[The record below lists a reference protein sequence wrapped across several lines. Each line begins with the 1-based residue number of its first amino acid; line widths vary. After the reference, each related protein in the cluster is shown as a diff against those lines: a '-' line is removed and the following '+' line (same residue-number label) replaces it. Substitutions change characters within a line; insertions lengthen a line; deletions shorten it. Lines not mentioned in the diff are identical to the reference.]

1 MNVVDE
7 QIVESFR
14 IEGFQ
19 NLTKIQKISYPVISR
34 KQNCLLVAPTG
45 SGKTEASMMPIFSLL
60 ESERLGNTDFI
71 EDSAIFVLYIT
82 PLRALNNDVH
92 RRIIDYAKKRNL
104 DAQIRHGDTT
114 RTAKQKMVKKP
125 PHILITT
132 PESLG
137 IILTQEKFKAFL
149 KHLRWVI
156 IDEVHELIGN
166 ERGTH
171 LTVSLER
178 LQNLSS
184 HNLVRIGLSA
194 TIGNLK
200 DAANFISGTNRK
212 CSILV
217 DNTIRNYDI
226 DVKYLKGP
234 ISNVAKFVYNYL
246 AENKICGSVL
256 LFTNTRDEAEYIGTT
271 IRNQNKIPIEVHHG
285 SLSRETREETEE
297 KLRQGLTGIVVCT
310 SSLELGL
317 DIGSVELVI
326 HYGSSKQVSKLV
338 QRIGRSRHA
347 NFKSAKGLI
356 IANSGDDELECQS
369 IINRMK
375 NRSIEVQNTHFN
387 SLDVA
392 AHHLVGFVMSTSE
405 PINLVEV
412 YQIIREAYPF
422 RELPFSDL
430 EQCAVLLDSFKIIK
444 YDPKSQ
450 NYARRI
456 KSYKY
461 YFENIST
468 IPNIVKFEVID
479 VIRKKRIGTLDQQFI
494 GEFGERGNVFIL
506 KGTQWRIVSVDENKL
521 QVNVEQVF
529 GSPINIPHWVGEMIP
544 VDYETATQVGELRNK
559 ALVDNSL
566 KLESDIKNT
575 LQKIPV
581 VPDARNIVIESVIS
595 KNALVIHSTLG
606 TKINNTLSSL
616 FSTFLASYVGHLVET
631 KSDPYRILLSSSVR
645 LSKVNIEKIFY
656 DEYDVETILITSLTN
671 TYNLNWRVWTVSK
684 KFGLVDKNAIYDKR
698 MARFIYD
705 RYSKTPISKESLR
718 ELIHD
723 KFDVQSTQEI
733 LRKVK
738 NKEIS
743 IHWLDLPSFSPLANS
758 IIEHHSKSSSSPLS
772 IERGVLELI
781 KERLEKTKHRLICIR
796 CGKWERLVE
805 TREVVDS
812 ISCKKCGSRL
822 ITTTFSSDYELSKII
837 LNKLNGSEIN
847 SEQNHKFERAWK
859 TASLINNFGKKALTV
874 LSGYGIGVET
884 AARILRNYV
893 DDENLYKNIYDAE
906 RQYVTTRGFWNDSK

>member
-1 MNVVDE
+1 MSVIDE
-7 QIVESFR
+7 KIIESFR
-14 IEGFQ
+14 DEGFQ
-19 NLTKIQKISYPVISR
+19 KLTKIQSISIPVISR
-34 KQNCLLVAPTG
+34 MQNCLLVAPTG
-45 SGKTEASMMPIFSLL
+45 SGKTEASIIPIFSLL
-60 ESERLGNTDFI
+60 ENERAKSNFI
-71 EDSAIFVLYIT
+71 DENAIIVLYIT
-82 PLRALNNDVH
+82 PLRALNNDVL
-92 RRIIDYAKKRNL
+92 RRIINYANKRNF

-114 RTAKQKMVKKP
+114 RTAREKLIKKP

-137 IILTQEKFKAFL
+137 IILTHEKFRSYL

-156 IDEVHELIGN
+156 VDEVHELIGN

-171 LTVSLER
+171 LTVSLEY
-178 LQNLSS
+178 LQNISS
-184 HNLVRIGLSA
+184 HNVVRIGLSA

-200 DAANFISGTNRK
+200 EAAYFISGTGRK

-217 DNTIRNYDI
+217 DNTIRKYDI
-226 DVKYLKGP
+226 DVKYIKGS
-234 ISNVAKFVYNYL
+234 ISNVAKFVLKYL
-246 AENKICGSVL
+246 NDNMICGSIL

-271 IRNQNKIPIEVHHG
+271 IRNQNDIPIEVHHG
-285 SLSRETREETEE
+285 SLSRETREETEN
-297 KLRQGLTGIVVCT
+297 KLRKGLTGIVVCT

-338 QRIGRSRHA
+338 QRIGRSRHV

-356 IANSGDDELECQS
+356 IANSGDDELES
-369 IINRMK
+369 LAIINRMK
-375 NRSIEVQNTHFN
+375 RRSIEVQNPHYN
-387 SLDVA
+387 SLDVVS
-392 AHHLVGFVMSTSE
+392 HHLVGFVISTSE
-405 PINLVEV
+405 PKRLEEV
-412 YQIIREAYPF
+412 YQIITRAYPF

-430 EQCAVLLDSFKIIK
+430 KQCVVLLDSFKIIK
-444 YDPKSQ
+444 YDPENQ
-450 NYARRI
+450 TYARRI

-468 IPNIVKFEVID
+468 IPNMVKFEVID

-494 GEFGERGNVFIL
+494 GEFGERGNVFVL
-506 KGTQWRIVSVDENKL
+506 KGTQWRIVSVDDNKL

-544 VDYETATQVGELRNK
+544 VDYETALEVGKLRNK
-559 ALVDNSL
+559 VLDEGNF
-566 KLESDIKNT
+566 KFESDIKNT
-575 LQKIPV
+575 LQKIPII
-581 VPDARNIVIESVIS
+581 PDSKNIVIEIVVS
-595 KNALVIHSTLG
+595 KNAVVIHSTFG

-645 LSKVNIEKIFY
+645 LARANIEKIFY
-656 DEYDVETILITSLTN
+656 DEYDVEAILITSLTN

-684 KFGLVDKNAIYDKR
+684 KFGLLDKNAIYDKR
-698 MARFIYD
+698 LARLIYD
-705 RYSKTPISKESLR
+705 RYSKSPISKESIR
-718 ELIHD
+718 ELMHD
-723 KFDVQSTQEI
+723 KFDVKSTQEVLQRI
-733 LRKVK
+733 R

-743 IHWLDLPSFSPLANS
+743 IHWLDLSLFSPLAQS
-758 IIEHHSKSSSSPLS
+758 IIEHHSKMTSYPIS
-772 IERGVLELI
+772 IERGVLDLI
-781 KERLEKTKHRLICIR
+781 KERLDKTKHRLICIR
-796 CGKWERLVE
+796 CGKWERLIE
-805 TREVVDS
+805 TREVMET
-812 ISCKKCGSRL
+812 ISCKRCGSRL

-837 LNKLNGSEIN
+837 LNKLKGSEIN
-847 SEQNHKFERAWK
+847 TEQNHKFERAWK

-906 RQYVTTRGFWNDSK
+906 RQYVTTRGFWNDR

>member
-1 MNVVDE
+1 MNVIDE
-7 QIVESFR
+7 QILESFR
-14 IEGFQ
+14 HEGFQ

-45 SGKTEASMMPIFSLL
+45 SGKTEASLIPILSLL
-60 ESERLGNTDFI
+60 DSERARNIDFVQ
-71 EDSAIFVLYIT
+71 DSAIFVLYIT

-92 RRIIDYAKKRNL
+92 RRIIEYANRRNL
-104 DAQIRHGDTT
+104 DAQIRHGDTS
-114 RTAKQKMVKKP
+114 RIAKQKMVKKP

-149 KHLRWVI
+149 KHLRWVV

-184 HNLVRIGLSA
+184 HDLVRIGLSA

-200 DAANFISGTNRK
+200 EAANFISGTNRK

-226 DVKYLKGP
+226 DVRYLKGS
-234 ISNVAKFVYNYL
+234 ISNAAKFVFDYL
-246 AENKICGSVL
+246 KDNKITGSVL

-297 KLRQGLTGIVVCT
+297 KLRQGLDGIVVCT

-347 NFKSAKGLI
+347 NYKSAKGLI
-356 IANSGDDELECQS
+356 IANSGDDELECLS

-375 NRSIEVQNTHFN
+375 NRSIETQNTHTN
-387 SLDVA
+387 SLDVV

-405 PINLVEV
+405 PKNLGEV
-412 YQIIREAYPF
+412 YQIITGAYPF
-422 RELPFSDL
+422 RELAFSDL
-430 EQCAVLLDSFKIIK
+430 EQCAVLLDSFRIIK
-444 YDPKSQ
+444 YDPENQ
-450 NYARRI
+450 TYARRI

-544 VDYETATQVGELRNK
+544 VDYETAAQVGELRNK

-581 VPDARNIVIESVIS
+581 VPDSKNIVIENVLS
-595 KNALVIHSTLG
+595 KNAVVIHSTFG

-645 LSKVNIEKIFY
+645 LSKGNIEKILH

-684 KFGLVDKNAIYDKR
+684 RFGLVDKNAIYDKR

-723 KFDVQSTQEI
+723 KFDVQSTQELLQKI
-733 LRKVK
+733 R

-743 IHWLDLPSFSPLANS
+743 IHWLDLTSFSPLANS
-758 IIEHHSKSSSSPLS
+758 IIEHHTKSSSSPLS

-805 TREVVDS
+805 TREIVDS

-822 ITTTFSSDYELSKII
+822 ITTTFSSDYELTKII
-837 LNKLNGSEIN
+837 LNKLKGSEIN

-859 TASLINNFGKKALTV
+859 TASLINNFGKKAITV

-906 RQYVTTRGFWNDSK
+906 RQYVTNRGFWNDK

>member
-246 AENKICGSVL
+246 TENKICGSVL

-733 LRKVK
+733 LRKVR

-837 LNKLNGSEIN
+837 LNKLKGSEIN

>member
-1 MNVVDE
+1 MSVIDE
-7 QIVESFR
+7 QIIESFR
-14 IEGFQ
+14 DEGFQ
-19 NLTKIQKISYPVISR
+19 KLTKIQSISIPVISR
-34 KQNCLLVAPTG
+34 MQNCLLVAPTG
-45 SGKTEASMMPIFSLL
+45 SGKTEASIIPIFSLL
-60 ESERLGNTDFI
+60 ENERDKKPNFI
-71 EDSAIFVLYIT
+71 DEYAIIVLYIT
-82 PLRALNNDVH
+82 PLRALNNDVL
-92 RRIIDYAKKRNL
+92 RRIINYAKKRNL

-114 RTAKQKMVKKP
+114 RTAREKLIKKP

-137 IILTQEKFKAFL
+137 IILTHEKFKSYL

-156 IDEVHELIGN
+156 VDEVHELIGN

-178 LQNLSS
+178 LQNISS
-184 HNLVRIGLSA
+184 HNVVRIGLSA

-200 DAANFISGTNRK
+200 EAANFISGSARK

-217 DNTIRNYDI
+217 DNTIRKYDI
-226 DVKYLKGP
+226 DVKHLKGS
-234 ISNVAKFVYNYL
+234 ISNVAKFVLKYL
-246 AENKICGSVL
+246 DDNKICGSIL

-271 IRNQNKIPIEVHHG
+271 IRNQNDIPIEVHHG
-285 SLSRETREETEE
+285 SLSRETREETET
-297 KLRQGLTGIVVCT
+297 KLRKGLTGIVVCT

-338 QRIGRSRHA
+338 QRIGRSRHV

-356 IANSGDDELECQS
+356 IANSGDDELESLS

-375 NRSIEVQNTHFN
+375 RRSIEIQNPHYN
-387 SLDVA
+387 SLDVVS
-392 AHHLVGFVMSTSE
+392 HHLVGFVISTSE
-405 PINLVEV
+405 QKKLEEI
-412 YQIIREAYPF
+412 YQIITGAYPF
-422 RELPFSDL
+422 RDLPFSDL
-430 EQCAVLLDSFKIIK
+430 KQCVVLLDSFKIIK
-444 YDPKSQ
+444 YDPKNQ
-450 NYARRI
+450 TYTRRI

-468 IPNIVKFEVID
+468 IPNMVKFEVID
-479 VIRKKRIGTLDQQFI
+479 VIRKRRIGTLDQQFI
-494 GEFGERGNVFIL
+494 GEFGERGNVFVL
-506 KGTQWRIVSVDENKL
+506 KGTQWRIVSVDDNKM

-544 VDYETATQVGELRNK
+544 VDYETAVEVGKLRNK
-559 ALVDNSL
+559 VLHDSNF
-566 KLESDIKNT
+566 KFESDIINT
-575 LQKIPV
+575 LQKIPII
-581 VPDARNIVIESVIS
+581 PDSKNIVIEIVVS
-595 KNALVIHSTLG
+595 KNAVVIHSTFG

-645 LSKVNIEKIFY
+645 LSRENFEKIFY
-656 DEYDVETILITSLTN
+656 DEYDVEAILITSLSN

-684 KFGLVDKNAIYDKR
+684 KFGLLDKNAIYDKR
-698 MARFIYD
+698 LARFIYD
-705 RYSKTPISKESLR
+705 RYSKSPISKESIR
-718 ELIHD
+718 ELMHD
-723 KFDVQSTQEI
+723 KFDVKSTQEV
-733 LRKVK
+733 LRRIR

-743 IHWLDLPSFSPLANS
+743 IHWLDLSLFSPLAQS
-758 IIEHHSKSSSSPLS
+758 IIEHHSKMSSYPLS
-772 IERGVLELI
+772 IEKGVLDLI
-781 KERLEKTKHRLICIR
+781 KERLDKTKHRLICIR

-805 TREVVDS
+805 TREVMES
-812 ISCKKCGSRL
+812 ISCKRCGSRL

-837 LNKLNGSEIN
+837 LNKLKGSEIN
-847 SEQNHKFERAWK
+847 TEQNHKFERAWK

-906 RQYVTTRGFWNDSK
+906 RQYVTTRGFWNDS

>member
-1 MNVVDE
+1 MNVIDE
-7 QIVESFR
+7 QILGSFR
-14 IEGFQ
+14 REGFQ
-19 NLTKIQKISYPVISR
+19 NLTKIQKISYQVISR

-45 SGKTEASMMPIFSLL
+45 SGKTEASMIPILSLL
-60 ESERLGNTDFI
+60 ENERARNSPFV
-71 EDSAIFVLYIT
+71 EDNAIFVLYIT

-92 RRIIDYAKKRNL
+92 RRIIDYAKRRNL

-137 IILTQEKFKAFL
+137 IILTQEKFIAFL
-149 KHLRWVI
+149 KHLRWII
-156 IDEVHELIGN
+156 IDEAHELIGN

-184 HNLVRIGLSA
+184 HNPVRIGLSA

-200 DAANFISGTNRK
+200 DAANFIGGTDRK

-226 DVKYLKGP
+226 DVKYLKGS
-234 ISNVAKFVYNYL
+234 ISNAAKFVFNYL
-246 AENKICGSVL
+246 TDNKIGGSVL

-271 IRNQNKIPIEVHHG
+271 IRNQNKIPVEVHHG

-347 NFKSAKGLI
+347 NYKSAKGLI
-356 IANSGDDELECQS
+356 IANSGDDELECLA

-375 NRSIEVQNTHFN
+375 KRSLEIQNTHTN

-405 PINLVEV
+405 PKNLGEI
-412 YQIIREAYPF
+412 YQIIKGAYPF
-422 RELPFSDL
+422 RELAFSDL
-430 EQCAVLLDSFKIIK
+430 EQCAALLDKFRIIK
-444 YDPKSQ
+444 YDPNSQ
-450 NYARRI
+450 TYARRI

-468 IPNIVKFEVID
+468 IPNMVKFEVLD

-544 VDYETATQVGELRNK
+544 VDYETAAQVGELRNK
-559 ALVDNSL
+559 ALVDND
-566 KLESDIKNT
+566 LELGSDIKNT
-575 LQKIPV
+575 LQKIPI
-581 VPDARNIVIESVIS
+581 VPDASNIVIESVHS

-616 FSTFLASYVGHLVET
+616 FSTFLASYVGHLIET

-645 LSKVNIEKIFY
+645 LSKGNIEKILY

-684 KFGLVDKNAIYDKR
+684 KFGLVDKNAVYDKR

-723 KFDVQSTQEI
+723 KFDVKSTQEI
-733 LRKVK
+733 LRKIR
-738 NKEIS
+738 NKEIL
-743 IHWLDLPSFSPLANS
+743 IHWLDLSAFSPLTNN

-772 IERGVLELI
+772 IERGVLDLI

-805 TREVVDS
+805 TREILDA

-837 LNKLNGSEIN
+837 LSKLKGTEIN

-906 RQYVTTRGFWNDSK
+906 RQYVTNRGFWNDK

>member
-1 MNVVDE
+1 MNAVDE

-14 IEGFQ
+14 REGFR
-19 NLTKIQKISYPVISR
+19 NLTKIQEISYPVISR

-60 ESERLGNTDFI
+60 ESERSENTDFVQ
-71 EDSAIFVLYIT
+71 DSAIFVLYIT

-114 RTAKQKMVKKP
+114 TTAKQKMLKKP

-156 IDEVHELIGN
+156 IDEVHELISN

-171 LTVSLER
+171 LTISLER

-234 ISNVAKFVYNYL
+234 ISNVAKFVFNYL
-246 AENKICGSVL
+246 TENKICGSVL

-356 IANSGDDELECQS
+356 IANSGDDELECLS

-392 AHHLVGFVMSTSE
+392 AHHLVGFVMSSSE
-405 PINLVEV
+405 PKNLVEV

-430 EQCAVLLDSFKIIK
+430 EQCAILLNSFRIIK
-444 YDPKSQ
+444 YDPQSQ
-450 NYARRI
+450 TYARRI

-461 YFENIST
+461 FFENIST

-529 GSPINIPHWVGEMIP
+529 GSPINIPHWIGEMIP

-559 ALVDNSL
+559 ALVDSNL

-684 KFGLVDKNAIYDKR
+684 KFGLVEKNAIYDKR

-733 LRKVK
+733 LRKIR

-743 IHWLDLPSFSPLANS
+743 IHWLDLSSFSPLAKS

-812 ISCKKCGSRL
+812 ISCKKCGSKL

-837 LNKLNGSEIN
+837 LNKLKGSEIN

-859 TASLINNFGKKALTV
+859 TASLINNFGKNALTV

>member
-1 MNVVDE
+1 MNVIDE
-7 QIVESFR
+7 QILESFR
-14 IEGFQ
+14 HEGFQ

-45 SGKTEASMMPIFSLL
+45 SGKTEASLIPILSLL
-60 ESERLGNTDFI
+60 DSERARNIDFVQ
-71 EDSAIFVLYIT
+71 DSAIFVLYIT

-92 RRIIDYAKKRNL
+92 RRIIEYANRRNL
-104 DAQIRHGDTT
+104 DAQIRHGDTS
-114 RTAKQKMVKKP
+114 RIAKQKMVKKP

-149 KHLRWVI
+149 KHLRWVV

-184 HNLVRIGLSA
+184 HDLVRIGLSA

-200 DAANFISGTNRK
+200 EAANFISGTNRK

-226 DVKYLKGP
+226 DVRYLKGS
-234 ISNVAKFVYNYL
+234 IRNAAKFVFDYL
-246 AENKICGSVL
+246 KDNKITGSVL

-297 KLRQGLTGIVVCT
+297 KLRQGLDGIVVCT

-347 NFKSAKGLI
+347 NYKSAKGLI
-356 IANSGDDELECQS
+356 IANSGDDELECLS

-375 NRSIEVQNTHFN
+375 NRSIETQNTHTN
-387 SLDVA
+387 SLDVV

-405 PINLVEV
+405 PKNLGEV
-412 YQIIREAYPF
+412 YQIITKAYPF
-422 RELPFSDL
+422 RELAFSDL
-430 EQCAVLLDSFKIIK
+430 EQCAVLLDSFRIIK
-444 YDPKSQ
+444 YDPENQ
-450 NYARRI
+450 TYARRI

-544 VDYETATQVGELRNK
+544 VDYETAAQVGELRNK

-581 VPDARNIVIESVIS
+581 VPDSKNIVIENVLS
-595 KNALVIHSTLG
+595 KNAVVIHSTFG

-645 LSKVNIEKIFY
+645 LSKGNIEKILH

-684 KFGLVDKNAIYDKR
+684 RFGLVDKNAIYDKR

-723 KFDVQSTQEI
+723 KFDVQSTQELLQKI
-733 LRKVK
+733 R

-743 IHWLDLPSFSPLANS
+743 IHWLDLTSFSPLANS
-758 IIEHHSKSSSSPLS
+758 IIEHHTKSSSSPLS

-805 TREVVDS
+805 TREIVDS

-822 ITTTFSSDYELSKII
+822 ITTTFSSDYELTKII
-837 LNKLNGSEIN
+837 LNKLKGSEIN

-859 TASLINNFGKKALTV
+859 TASLINNFGKKAITV

-906 RQYVTTRGFWNDSK
+906 RQYVTNRGFWNDK

>member
-1 MNVVDE
+1 MNAVDE

-14 IEGFQ
+14 REGFR
-19 NLTKIQKISYPVISR
+19 NLTKIQEISYPVISR

-60 ESERLGNTDFI
+60 ESERSENTDFI
-71 EDSAIFVLYIT
+71 QDSAIFVLYIT

-114 RTAKQKMVKKP
+114 TTAKQKMLKKP

-156 IDEVHELIGN
+156 IDEVHELISN

-171 LTVSLER
+171 LTISLER

-234 ISNVAKFVYNYL
+234 ISNVAKFVFNYL
-246 AENKICGSVL
+246 TENKICGSVL

-356 IANSGDDELECQS
+356 IANSGDDELECLS

-392 AHHLVGFVMSTSE
+392 AHHLVGFVMSSSE
-405 PINLVEV
+405 PKNLVEV

-430 EQCAVLLDSFKIIK
+430 EQCAILLNSFRIIK
-444 YDPKSQ
+444 YDPQSQ
-450 NYARRI
+450 TYARRI

-461 YFENIST
+461 FFENIST

-529 GSPINIPHWVGEMIP
+529 GSPINIPHWIGEMIP

-559 ALVDNSL
+559 ALVDSNL

-684 KFGLVDKNAIYDKR
+684 KFGLVEKNAIYDKR

-733 LRKVK
+733 LRKIR

-743 IHWLDLPSFSPLANS
+743 IHWLDLSSFSPLANS

-805 TREVVDS
+805 TREIVDS
-812 ISCKKCGSRL
+812 ISCKKCGSKL

-837 LNKLNGSEIN
+837 LNKLKGSEIN

-859 TASLINNFGKKALTV
+859 TASLINNFGKNALTV

>member
-1 MNVVDE
+1 MNVIDE
-7 QIVESFR
+7 QILGSFR
-14 IEGFQ
+14 REGFQ

-45 SGKTEASMMPIFSLL
+45 SGKTEASMIPILSLL
-60 ESERLGNTDFI
+60 ENERERNSHFV
-71 EDSAIFVLYIT
+71 EDNAIFVLYIT

-92 RRIIDYAKKRNL
+92 RRIIDYARRRNL

-137 IILTQEKFKAFL
+137 IILTQEKFIAFL
-149 KHLRWVI
+149 KHLRWII

-178 LQNLSS
+178 LQNLST
-184 HNLVRIGLSA
+184 HNPVRIGLSA

-200 DAANFISGTNRK
+200 DAANFIGGTDRK

-226 DVKYLKGP
+226 DVKYLKGS
-234 ISNVAKFVYNYL
+234 ISNAAKFVFNYL
-246 AENKICGSVL
+246 TDNKIGGSVL

-271 IRNQNKIPIEVHHG
+271 IRNQNKIPVEVHHG

-347 NFKSAKGLI
+347 NYKSAKGLI
-356 IANSGDDELECQS
+356 IANSGDDELECLA

-375 NRSIEVQNTHFN
+375 KRSLEIQNTHTN

-405 PINLVEV
+405 PKNLGEV
-412 YQIIREAYPF
+412 YQIIKGAYPF
-422 RELPFSDL
+422 RELAFSDL
-430 EQCAVLLDSFKIIK
+430 EQCAVLLDKFRIIK
-444 YDPKSQ
+444 YDPNSQ
-450 NYARRI
+450 TYARRI

-468 IPNIVKFEVID
+468 IPNMVKFEVLD

-494 GEFGERGNVFIL
+494 GEFGDRGNVFIL

-544 VDYETATQVGELRNK
+544 VDYETAAQVGELRNK
-559 ALVDNSL
+559 ALVDSN
-566 KLESDIKNT
+566 LELGSDIKNT
-575 LQKIPV
+575 LQKIPI
-581 VPDARNIVIESVIS
+581 VPDASNIVIESVHS

-645 LSKVNIEKIFY
+645 LSKGNIEKILY

-684 KFGLVDKNAIYDKR
+684 KFGLVDKNAVYDKR

-723 KFDVQSTQEI
+723 KFDVKSTQEI
-733 LRKVK
+733 LRKIR
-738 NKEIS
+738 NKEIL
-743 IHWLDLPSFSPLANS
+743 IHWLDLSAFSPLTNN

-772 IERGVLELI
+772 IERGVLDLI

-805 TREVVDS
+805 TREILDA

-837 LNKLNGSEIN
+837 LSKLKGTEIN

-906 RQYVTTRGFWNDSK
+906 RQYVTNRGFWNDK

>member
-1 MNVVDE
+1 MNVIDE
-7 QIVESFR
+7 QILESFR
-14 IEGFQ
+14 HEGFQ

-45 SGKTEASMMPIFSLL
+45 SGKTEASLIPILSLL
-60 ESERLGNTDFI
+60 DSERARNIDFVQ
-71 EDSAIFVLYIT
+71 DSAIFVLYIT

-92 RRIIDYAKKRNL
+92 RRIIDYAKRRNL
-104 DAQIRHGDTT
+104 DAQIRHGDTS
-114 RTAKQKMVKKP
+114 RIAKQKMVKKP

-149 KHLRWVI
+149 KHLRWVV

-184 HNLVRIGLSA
+184 HDLVRIGLSA

-200 DAANFISGTNRK
+200 EAANFISGTNRK

-226 DVKYLKGP
+226 DVKYLKGS
-234 ISNVAKFVYNYL
+234 ISNAAKFVFDYL
-246 AENKICGSVL
+246 KDNKITGSVL

-297 KLRQGLTGIVVCT
+297 KLRQGLNGIVVCT

-347 NFKSAKGLI
+347 NYKSAKGLI
-356 IANSGDDELECQS
+356 IANSGDDELECLS

-375 NRSIEVQNTHFN
+375 NRSIETQNTHTN
-387 SLDVA
+387 SLDVV

-405 PINLVEV
+405 PKNLGEV
-412 YQIIREAYPF
+412 YQIITGAYPF
-422 RELPFSDL
+422 RGLAFSDL
-430 EQCAVLLDSFKIIK
+430 EQCAVLLDSFRIIK
-444 YDPKSQ
+444 YDPENQ
-450 NYARRI
+450 TYARRI

-544 VDYETATQVGELRNK
+544 VDYETAAQVGELRNK

-581 VPDARNIVIESVIS
+581 VPDSKNIVIENVLS
-595 KNALVIHSTLG
+595 KNAVVIHSTFG

-645 LSKVNIEKIFY
+645 LSKGNIEKILY

-684 KFGLVDKNAIYDKR
+684 RFGLVDKNAIYDKR

-723 KFDVQSTQEI
+723 KFDVQSTQELLQKI
-733 LRKVK
+733 R

-743 IHWLDLPSFSPLANS
+743 IHWLDLTSFSPLANS
-758 IIEHHSKSSSSPLS
+758 IIEHHTKSSSSPLS

-805 TREVVDS
+805 TREIVDS

-822 ITTTFSSDYELSKII
+822 ITTTFSSDYELTKII
-837 LNKLNGSEIN
+837 LNKLKGSEIN

-859 TASLINNFGKKALTV
+859 TASLINNFGKKAITV

-906 RQYVTTRGFWNDSK
+906 RQYVTNRGFWNDK

>member
-1 MNVVDE
+1 MNVIDE
-7 QIVESFR
+7 KILESFR
-14 IEGFQ
+14 QEGFQ

-45 SGKTEASMMPIFSLL
+45 SGKTEASLIPILSILD
-60 ESERLGNTDFI
+60 SEKVKSIDFVH
-71 EDSAIFVLYIT
+71 DNAILVLYIT

-92 RRIIDYAKKRNL
+92 RRIIDYAKRRNL
-104 DAQIRHGDTT
+104 DAQIRHGDTS
-114 RTAKQKMVKKP
+114 RIAKKKMIKKP

-137 IILTQEKFKAFL
+137 IILTQEKFKTFL

-178 LQNLSS
+178 LQALSS

-217 DNTIRNYDI
+217 DNSIRNYDI
-226 DVKYLKGP
+226 DVKYLKGS
-234 ISNVAKFVYNYL
+234 ISNAAKFVFDYL
-246 AENKICGSVL
+246 KDNKITGSVL

-297 KLRQGLTGIVVCT
+297 KLRQGLDGIVVCT

-347 NFKSAKGLI
+347 NYKSAKGLI
-356 IANSGDDELECQS
+356 IANSGDDELECLS

-375 NRSIEVQNTHFN
+375 NKSIEIQNSHTN
-387 SLDVA
+387 SLDVV
-392 AHHLVGFVMSTSE
+392 AHHLVGFVMSASE
-405 PINLVEV
+405 PKNLGEV
-412 YQIIREAYPF
+412 YQIITGAFPF
-422 RELPFSDL
+422 KELPFSDV
-430 EQCAVLLDSFKIIK
+430 EQCAVLLDSFRIIK
-444 YDPKSQ
+444 YDPKTQ
-450 NYARRI
+450 TYARRI

-544 VDYETATQVGELRNK
+544 VDYETAAQVGELRNK
-559 ALVDNSL
+559 ALADNSF

-581 VPDARNIVIESVIS
+581 VPDSRNIVVENVHS
-595 KNALVIHSTLG
+595 KNALVIHSTFG

-631 KSDPYRILLSSSVR
+631 KSDPYRILLTSSVR
-645 LSKVNIEKIFY
+645 LSKVNIEKILF

-684 KFGLVDKNAIYDKR
+684 RFGLVDKNAIYDKR

-733 LRKVK
+733 LQKIRS
-738 NKEIS
+738 KEIS
-743 IHWLDLPSFSPLANS
+743 IHWLDLSAFSPLANS
-758 IIEHHSKSSSSPLS
+758 IIEHHAKSSSSPLS

-805 TREVVDS
+805 TREIAES
-812 ISCKKCGSRL
+812 ISCKKCGSKL
-822 ITTTFSSDYELSKII
+822 ITTTFSSDYELTKII
-837 LNKLNGSEIN
+837 LSKLKGSEIN

-859 TASLINNFGKKALTV
+859 TASLINNFGKKAITV

-906 RQYVTTRGFWNDSK
+906 RQYVTNRGFWNDK

>member
-1 MNVVDE
+1 MSVIE
-7 QIVESFR
+7 RQIIESFKD
-14 IEGFQ
+14 EGFQ
-19 NLTKIQKISYPVISR
+19 NLTKIQSISIPVIAR
-34 KQNCLLVAPTG
+34 MKNCLLVAPTG
-45 SGKTEASMMPIFSLL
+45 SGKTEASIIPIFSLL
-60 ESERLGNTDFI
+60 ENDRDNKINLTDNN
-71 EDSAIFVLYIT
+71 AIIVLYIT
-82 PLRALNNDVH
+82 PLRALNNDVL
-92 RRIIDYAKKRNL
+92 RRIINYAKKRNL

-114 RTAKQKMVKKP
+114 RTARQKLIIKP

-137 IILTQEKFKAFL
+137 IILTHEKLKSYL

-156 IDEVHELIGN
+156 VDEIHELIGN

-178 LQNLSS
+178 LENISS
-184 HNLVRIGLSA
+184 HNVVRIGLSA
-194 TIGNLK
+194 TVGNLK

-212 CSILV
+212 CAILV
-217 DNTIRNYDI
+217 DNTIRKYDI
-226 DVKYLKGP
+226 DVKYLKGS
-234 ISNVAKFVYNYL
+234 ISNVAKFVIKYL
-246 AENKICGSVL
+246 KDNKICGSIL

-271 IRNQNKIPIEVHHG
+271 IRNLNDIPIEVHHG
-285 SLSRETREETEE
+285 SLSRETREETEI
-297 KLRQGLTGIVVCT
+297 KLREGLTSIVVCT

-338 QRIGRSRHA
+338 QRIGRSRHV

-356 IANSGDDELECQS
+356 IASSGDDELECLS

-375 NRSIEVQNTHFN
+375 KRSIEIQDPHTDA
-387 SLDVA
+387 LDVVS
-392 AHHLVGFVMSTSE
+392 HHLIGFVISTSE
-405 PINLVEV
+405 PKKLDEV
-412 YQIIREAYPF
+412 YQIITRAYPF
-422 RELPFSDL
+422 RSLSFSDI

-444 YDPKSQ
+444 YDPINKT
-450 NYARRI
+450 YARRI

-468 IPNIVKFEVID
+468 IPNIVKFEVMD

-506 KGTQWRIVSVDENKL
+506 KGTQWRIVSVDDNKL

-529 GSPINIPHWVGEMIP
+529 GSPINIPHWIGEMIP
-544 VDYETATQVGELRNK
+544 VDYETAAEVGKLRNK
-559 ALVDNSL
+559 VLNDSNIKV
-566 KLESDIKNT
+566 ESEIKNT
-575 LQKIPV
+575 LQKIPII
-581 VPDARNIVIESVIS
+581 PDSKNIVLESVINR
-595 KNALVIHSTLG
+595 NAVVVHSTFG

-631 KSDPYRILLSSSVR
+631 KSDAYRILLSSSVR
-645 LSKVNIEKIFY
+645 LSRINIEKVFY
-656 DEYDVETILITSLTN
+656 DEYDVETILITSLSN
-671 TYNLNWRVWTVSK
+671 TYNLNWRVWMVSK

-698 MARFIYD
+698 LARFIYD
-705 RYSKTPISKESLR
+705 RYSKTPISKESIR

-723 KFDVQSTQEI
+723 KYDVESTQEI
-733 LRKVK
+733 LRKIR
-738 NKEIS
+738 NREIS
-743 IHWLDLPSFSPLANS
+743 IHWLDLSLFSPLAQS
-758 IIEHHSKSSSSPLS
+758 IIEHHSKTSSSPLS

-781 KERLEKTKHRLICIR
+781 KERLDKTKHRLICIR

-805 TREVVDS
+805 TREIMES
-812 ISCKKCGSRL
+812 ISCKVCGSRL

-837 LNKLNGSEIN
+837 LNKLKGSEIN
-847 SEQNHKFERAWK
+847 PEQNHKFERAWK

-906 RQYVTTRGFWNDSK
+906 RQYVTTRGFWND

>member
-1 MNVVDE
+1 MSVIDE
-7 QIVESFR
+7 KIIESFR
-14 IEGFQ
+14 DEGFQ
-19 NLTKIQKISYPVISR
+19 KLTKIQSISIPVISR
-34 KQNCLLVAPTG
+34 MQNCLLVAPTG
-45 SGKTEASMMPIFSLL
+45 SGKTEASIIPIFSLL
-60 ESERLGNTDFI
+60 ENERANKPNFI
-71 EDSAIFVLYIT
+71 DENAIIVLYIT
-82 PLRALNNDVH
+82 PLRALNNDVL
-92 RRIIDYAKKRNL
+92 RRIINYAKKRNL

-114 RTAKQKMVKKP
+114 RTAREKLVKKP

-137 IILTQEKFKAFL
+137 IILTHQKFKSYL

-156 IDEVHELIGN
+156 VDEVHELIGN

-171 LTVSLER
+171 LTVSLEH
-178 LQNLSS
+178 LQSISS
-184 HNLVRIGLSA
+184 HNVVRIGLSA

-200 DAANFISGTNRK
+200 EAANFISGTGRK

-217 DNTIRNYDI
+217 DNTIRKYDI
-226 DVKYLKGP
+226 DVKHLKGS
-234 ISNVAKFVYNYL
+234 ISNVAKFVLKYL
-246 AENKICGSVL
+246 NDNKICGSIL

-271 IRNQNKIPIEVHHG
+271 IRNQNDIPIEVHHG
-285 SLSRETREETEE
+285 SLSRETREETET
-297 KLRQGLTGIVVCT
+297 KLRKGLTGIVVCT

-338 QRIGRSRHA
+338 QRIGRSRHV

-356 IANSGDDELECQS
+356 IANSGDDELESLS

-375 NRSIEVQNTHFN
+375 RRSIEIQNPHHN
-387 SLDVA
+387 SLDVVS
-392 AHHLVGFVMSTSE
+392 HHLVGFVISTSE
-405 PINLVEV
+405 PKRLEEV
-412 YQIIREAYPF
+412 YQIITRAYPF
-422 RELPFSDL
+422 RDLPFSDL
-430 EQCAVLLDSFKIIK
+430 KQCVVLLDSFKIIK
-444 YDPKSQ
+444 YDPKNQ
-450 NYARRI
+450 TYARRI

-468 IPNIVKFEVID
+468 IPNMVKFEVID

-494 GEFGERGNVFIL
+494 GEFGERGNVFVL
-506 KGTQWRIVSVDENKL
+506 KGTQWRIVSVDDNKL

-544 VDYETATQVGELRNK
+544 VDYETAVEVGKLRNK
-559 ALVDNSL
+559 VLDESNF
-566 KLESDIKNT
+566 KFESDIKNT
-575 LQKIPV
+575 LQKIPII
-581 VPDARNIVIESVIS
+581 PDSKNIVIEIVVS
-595 KNALVIHSTLG
+595 KNAVVIHSTFG

-645 LSKVNIEKIFY
+645 LSRANIEKIFY
-656 DEYDVETILITSLTN
+656 DEYDVEAILITSLSN

-684 KFGLVDKNAIYDKR
+684 KFGLLDKNAIYDKR
-698 MARFIYD
+698 LARLIYD
-705 RYSKTPISKESLR
+705 RYSKSPISKESIR
-718 ELIHD
+718 ELMHD
-723 KFDVQSTQEI
+723 KFDVKSTQEV
-733 LRKVK
+733 LRRIR

-743 IHWLDLPSFSPLANS
+743 THWFDLSLFSPLAQS
-758 IIEHHSKSSSSPLS
+758 IIEHHSKMSSYPLS
-772 IERGVLELI
+772 IEKGVLDLI
-781 KERLEKTKHRLICIR
+781 KERLDKTKHRLICIR
-796 CGKWERLVE
+796 CGKWERLLE
-805 TREVVDS
+805 TREVMES
-812 ISCKKCGSRL
+812 ISCKRCGSRL

-837 LNKLNGSEIN
+837 LNKLSGSEIN
-847 SEQNHKFERAWK
+847 TEQNHKFERAWK

-906 RQYVTTRGFWNDSK
+906 RQYVTTRGFWNDR

>member
-1 MNVVDE
+1 MNVIDE
-7 QIVESFR
+7 QIIESFR
-14 IEGFQ
+14 HEGFQ

-45 SGKTEASMMPIFSLL
+45 SGKTEASMIPILSILDN
-60 ESERLGNTDFI
+60 ERERNIDFVQ
-71 EDSAIFVLYIT
+71 DNAIFVLYVT

-92 RRIIDYAKKRNL
+92 RRIIDYAKRRNL
-104 DAQIRHGDTT
+104 DAQIRHGDTS
-114 RTAKQKMVKKP
+114 RISKQRMVKKP

-137 IILTQEKFKAFL
+137 IILAQEKFKAFL

-184 HNLVRIGLSA
+184 HDLVRIGLSA

-226 DVKYLKGP
+226 DVKYLKGS
-234 ISNVAKFVYNYL
+234 ISNAAKFVFDYL
-246 AENKICGSVL
+246 RDNKITGSVL

-297 KLRQGLTGIVVCT
+297 KLRQGLDGIVVCT

-347 NFKSAKGLI
+347 NYKSAKGLI
-356 IANSGDDELECQS
+356 IANSGDDELECLS

-375 NRSIEVQNTHFN
+375 NRSIEIQNIHRN
-387 SLDVA
+387 SLDVV

-405 PINLVEV
+405 PKNLGEV
-412 YQIIREAYPF
+412 YQIITGAYPF
-422 RELPFSDL
+422 RELAFSDM
-430 EQCAVLLDSFKIIK
+430 EQCAVLLDSFRIIK
-444 YDPKSQ
+444 YDPKNQ
-450 NYARRI
+450 TYARRI

-479 VIRKKRIGTLDQQFI
+479 IIRKKRIGTLDQQFI

-544 VDYETATQVGELRNK
+544 VDYETAAQVGELRNK
-559 ALVDNSL
+559 ALADNNL
-566 KLESDIKNT
+566 KIESDIRNT
-575 LQKIPV
+575 LQKIPI
-581 VPDARNIVIESVIS
+581 VPDARNIVIENVLS
-595 KNALVIHSTLG
+595 KNTLVIHSTFG

-645 LSKVNIEKIFY
+645 LSKGNIEKILY

-671 TYNLNWRVWTVSK
+671 TYNLNWRVWTISK
-684 KFGLVDKNAIYDKR
+684 RFGLVDKNAIYDKR

-733 LRKVK
+733 LQKIRS
-738 NKEIS
+738 KEIS
-743 IHWLDLPSFSPLANS
+743 IHWLDLSAFSPLSNS
-758 IIEHHSKSSSSPLS
+758 IIQHHTKSSSSPLS

-805 TREVVDS
+805 TREIVDS
-812 ISCKKCGSRL
+812 ISCKKCGSKL
-822 ITTTFSSDYELSKII
+822 VTTTFSSDYELSKII
-837 LNKLNGSEIN
+837 LNKLKGSEIN

-859 TASLINNFGKKALTV
+859 TASLVNNFGKKAITV

-906 RQYVTTRGFWNDSK
+906 RQYVTTRGFWNDK

>member
-1 MNVVDE
+1 MSVIE
-7 QIVESFR
+7 RQIIESFKD
-14 IEGFQ
+14 EGFQ
-19 NLTKIQKISYPVISR
+19 NLTKIQSISIPVIAR
-34 KQNCLLVAPTG
+34 MKNCLLVAPTG
-45 SGKTEASMMPIFSLL
+45 SGKTEASIIPIFSLL
-60 ESERLGNTDFI
+60 ENDRDNKINLTDNN
-71 EDSAIFVLYIT
+71 AIIVLYIT
-82 PLRALNNDVH
+82 PLRALNNDVL
-92 RRIIDYAKKRNL
+92 RRIINYAKKRNL

-114 RTAKQKMVKKP
+114 RTARQKLIIKP

-137 IILTQEKFKAFL
+137 IILTHEKLKSYL

-156 IDEVHELIGN
+156 VDEIHELIGN

-178 LQNLSS
+178 LENISS
-184 HNLVRIGLSA
+184 HNVVRIGLSA
-194 TIGNLK
+194 TVGNLK

-212 CSILV
+212 CAILV
-217 DNTIRNYDI
+217 DNTIRKYDI
-226 DVKYLKGP
+226 DVKYLKGS
-234 ISNVAKFVYNYL
+234 ISNVAKFVIKYL
-246 AENKICGSVL
+246 KDNKICGSIL

-271 IRNQNKIPIEVHHG
+271 IRNLNDVPIEVHHG
-285 SLSRETREETEE
+285 SLSRETREETEI
-297 KLRQGLTGIVVCT
+297 KLREGLTSIVVCT

-338 QRIGRSRHA
+338 QRIGRSRHV

-356 IANSGDDELECQS
+356 IASSGDDELECLS

-375 NRSIEVQNTHFN
+375 KRSIEIQDPHTDA
-387 SLDVA
+387 LDVVS
-392 AHHLVGFVMSTSE
+392 HHLIGFVISTSE
-405 PINLVEV
+405 PKKLDEV
-412 YQIIREAYPF
+412 YQIITRAYPF
-422 RELPFSDL
+422 RSLSFSDI

-444 YDPKSQ
+444 YDPINKT
-450 NYARRI
+450 YARRI

-468 IPNIVKFEVID
+468 IPNIVKFEVMD

-506 KGTQWRIVSVDENKL
+506 KGTQWRIVSVDDNKL

-529 GSPINIPHWVGEMIP
+529 GSPINIPHWIGEMIP
-544 VDYETATQVGELRNK
+544 VDYETAVEVGKLRNK
-559 ALVDNSL
+559 VLNDSNIKV
-566 KLESDIKNT
+566 ESEIKNT
-575 LQKIPV
+575 LQKIPII
-581 VPDARNIVIESVIS
+581 PDSKNIVLESVINR
-595 KNALVIHSTLG
+595 NAVVVHSTFG

-645 LSKVNIEKIFY
+645 LSRINIEKIFY
-656 DEYDVETILITSLTN
+656 DEYDVEAILITSLSN
-671 TYNLNWRVWTVSK
+671 TYNLNWRVWMVSK

-698 MARFIYD
+698 LARFIYE
-705 RYSKTPISKESLR
+705 RYSKTPISKESIR

-723 KFDVQSTQEI
+723 KYDVESTQEI
-733 LRKVK
+733 LRKIR
-738 NKEIS
+738 NREIT
-743 IHWLDLPSFSPLANS
+743 IHWLDLSLFSPLAQS

-781 KERLEKTKHRLICIR
+781 KERLDKTKHRLICIR

-805 TREVVDS
+805 TREIMES
-812 ISCKKCGSRL
+812 ISCKVCGSRL

-837 LNKLNGSEIN
+837 LNKLKGSEIN
-847 SEQNHKFERAWK
+847 PEQNHKFERAWK

-906 RQYVTTRGFWNDSK
+906 RQYVTTRGFWND

>member
-1 MNVVDE
+1 MSVIDE
-7 QIVESFR
+7 KIIESFR
-14 IEGFQ
+14 DEGFQ
-19 NLTKIQKISYPVISR
+19 KLTKIQSISIPVISR
-34 KQNCLLVAPTG
+34 MQNCLLVAPTG
-45 SGKTEASMMPIFSLL
+45 SGKTEASIIPIFSIL
-60 ESERLGNTDFI
+60 ENERAKKPNFI
-71 EDSAIFVLYIT
+71 DENAIIVLYIT
-82 PLRALNNDVH
+82 PLRALNNDVL
-92 RRIIDYAKKRNL
+92 RRIINYAKKRNF

-114 RTAKQKMVKKP
+114 RTAREKLVKKP

-137 IILTQEKFKAFL
+137 IILTHEKFRSYL

-156 IDEVHELIGN
+156 VDEVHELIGN

-171 LTVSLER
+171 LTVSLEH
-178 LQNLSS
+178 LQNISS
-184 HNLVRIGLSA
+184 HNVVTIGLSA

-200 DAANFISGTNRK
+200 EAANFISGTGRK

-217 DNTIRNYDI
+217 DNTIRKYDI
-226 DVKYLKGP
+226 DVKYIKGS
-234 ISNVAKFVYNYL
+234 ISNVAKFVLKYL
-246 AENKICGSVL
+246 NDNKICGSIL

-271 IRNQNKIPIEVHHG
+271 IRNQNDIPIEVHHG
-285 SLSRETREETEE
+285 SLSRETREETEN
-297 KLRQGLTGIVVCT
+297 KLRKGLTGIVVCT

-338 QRIGRSRHA
+338 QRIGRSRHV

-356 IANSGDDELECQS
+356 IANSGDDELESLS

-375 NRSIEVQNTHFN
+375 RRSIEIQNPHHN
-387 SLDVA
+387 SLDVVS
-392 AHHLVGFVMSTSE
+392 HHLVGFVISTSE
-405 PINLVEV
+405 PKRLEEV
-412 YQIIREAYPF
+412 YQIITRAYPF
-422 RELPFSDL
+422 RDLPFSDL
-430 EQCAVLLDSFKIIK
+430 KQCVVLLDSFKIIK
-444 YDPKSQ
+444 YDPKNQ
-450 NYARRI
+450 TYVRRI

-468 IPNIVKFEVID
+468 IPNMVKFEVID

-494 GEFGERGNVFIL
+494 GEFGERGNVFVL
-506 KGTQWRIVSVDENKL
+506 KGTQWRIVSVDDNKL

-544 VDYETATQVGELRNK
+544 VDYETAVEVGKLRNK
-559 ALVDNSL
+559 VLDGSNF
-566 KLESDIKNT
+566 KFESDIKNT
-575 LQKIPV
+575 LQKIPII
-581 VPDARNIVIESVIS
+581 PDSKNIVIEIVVS
-595 KNALVIHSTLG
+595 KNAVVIHSTFG

-645 LSKVNIEKIFY
+645 LSRANIEKIFY
-656 DEYDVETILITSLTN
+656 DEYDVEAILITSLTN

-684 KFGLVDKNAIYDKR
+684 KFGLLDKNAIYDKR
-698 MARFIYD
+698 LARLIYD
-705 RYSKTPISKESLR
+705 RYSKSPISKESIR
-718 ELIHD
+718 ELMHD
-723 KFDVQSTQEI
+723 KFDVKSTQEV
-733 LRKVK
+733 LRRIR

-743 IHWLDLPSFSPLANS
+743 IHWLDLSLFSPLAQS
-758 IIEHHSKSSSSPLS
+758 IIEHHSKMSSYPLS
-772 IERGVLELI
+772 IERGVLDLI
-781 KERLEKTKHRLICIR
+781 KERLDKTKHRLICIR
-796 CGKWERLVE
+796 CGKWERLIE
-805 TREVVDS
+805 TREVMES
-812 ISCKKCGSRL
+812 ISCKRCGSRL

-847 SEQNHKFERAWK
+847 TEQNHKFERAWK

-906 RQYVTTRGFWNDSK
+906 RQYVTTRGFWNDR

>member
-1 MNVVDE
+1 MSVIDE
-7 QIVESFR
+7 QIIESFR
-14 IEGFQ
+14 DEGFQ
-19 NLTKIQKISYPVISR
+19 KLTKIQSISIPVISR
-34 KQNCLLVAPTG
+34 LQNCLLVAPTG
-45 SGKTEASMMPIFSLL
+45 SGKTEASIIPIFSLL
-60 ESERLGNTDFI
+60 ENERTKKPNFI
-71 EDSAIFVLYIT
+71 DENAIIVLYIT
-82 PLRALNNDVH
+82 PLRALNNDVL
-92 RRIIDYAKKRNL
+92 RRIINYAKKRNL

-114 RTAKQKMVKKP
+114 RTAREKLVKKP

-137 IILTQEKFKAFL
+137 IILTQEKFKSYL

-156 IDEVHELIGN
+156 VDEVHELIGN

-178 LQNLSS
+178 LQNISS
-184 HNLVRIGLSA
+184 HNVVRIGLSA

-200 DAANFISGTNRK
+200 EAANFISGTGRK

-217 DNTIRNYDI
+217 DNTIRKYDI
-226 DVKYLKGP
+226 DVKHLKGS
-234 ISNVAKFVYNYL
+234 ISNVAKFVLKYL
-246 AENKICGSVL
+246 NDNKVCGSIL

-271 IRNQNKIPIEVHHG
+271 IRNQNDIPIEVHHG
-285 SLSRETREETEE
+285 SLSRETREETET
-297 KLRQGLTGIVVCT
+297 KLRKGLTGIVVCT

-338 QRIGRSRHA
+338 QRIGRSRHV

-356 IANSGDDELECQS
+356 IANSDDDELESLS

-375 NRSIEVQNTHFN
+375 RRSIEIQNPHYN
-387 SLDVA
+387 SLDVLS
-392 AHHLVGFVMSTSE
+392 HHLVGFVISTSE
-405 PINLVEV
+405 PKRLEEV
-412 YQIIREAYPF
+412 YQIITRAYPF
-422 RELPFSDL
+422 RDLPFSDL
-430 EQCAVLLDSFKIIK
+430 EQCVVLLDSFKIIK
-444 YDPKSQ
+444 YDPKNQ
-450 NYARRI
+450 TYTRRI

-468 IPNIVKFEVID
+468 IPNMVKFEVID

-494 GEFGERGNVFIL
+494 GEFGERGNVFVL
-506 KGTQWRIVSVDENKL
+506 KGTQWRIVSVDDNKL

-544 VDYETATQVGELRNK
+544 VDYETAVEVGKLRNK
-559 ALVDNSL
+559 VLDGSNF
-566 KLESDIKNT
+566 KFESDIKNT
-575 LQKIPV
+575 LQKIPII
-581 VPDARNIVIESVIS
+581 PDSKNIVIEIVVS
-595 KNALVIHSTLG
+595 KNAVVIHSTFG

-645 LSKVNIEKIFY
+645 LSRANIEKIFY
-656 DEYDVETILITSLTN
+656 DEYGVEAILITSLTN

-684 KFGLVDKNAIYDKR
+684 KFGLLDKNAIYDKR
-698 MARFIYD
+698 LARLIYD
-705 RYSKTPISKESLR
+705 RYSKSPISKESIR
-718 ELIHD
+718 ELMHD
-723 KFDVQSTQEI
+723 KFDVKSTQEV
-733 LRKVK
+733 LRRIR

-743 IHWLDLPSFSPLANS
+743 IHWLDLSLFSPLAQS
-758 IIEHHSKSSSSPLS
+758 IIEHHSKMSSYPLS
-772 IERGVLELI
+772 IERGVLDLI
-781 KERLEKTKHRLICIR
+781 KERLDKTKHRLICIR
-796 CGKWERLVE
+796 CGKWERLIE
-805 TREVVDS
+805 TREVMES
-812 ISCKKCGSRL
+812 ISCKRCGSRL

-837 LNKLNGSEIN
+837 LNKLKGSEIN
-847 SEQNHKFERAWK
+847 TEQNHKFERAWK

-906 RQYVTTRGFWNDSK
+906 RQYVTTRGFWNDR

>member
-1 MNVVDE
+1 MNVIDE
-7 QIVESFR
+7 QILESFR
-14 IEGFQ
+14 QEGFQ

-45 SGKTEASMMPIFSLL
+45 SGKTEASLIPILSLL
-60 ESERLGNTDFI
+60 DSERARNI
-71 EDSAIFVLYIT
+71 EFVQDNAIFVLYIT

-92 RRIIDYAKKRNL
+92 RRIIDYAKRRNL
-104 DAQIRHGDTT
+104 DAQIRHGDTS
-114 RTAKQKMVKKP
+114 RIAKQKMVKKQ

-149 KHLRWVI
+149 KHLRWVV

-184 HNLVRIGLSA
+184 HDLVRIGLSA

-200 DAANFISGTNRK
+200 DAANLISGTDRK

-226 DVKYLKGP
+226 DVKYLKGS
-234 ISNVAKFVYNYL
+234 ISNAAKFVFDYL
-246 AENKICGSVL
+246 KDNKITGSVL

-285 SLSRETREETEE
+285 SLSRETREETEK
-297 KLRQGLTGIVVCT
+297 KLRQGLEGIVVCT

-347 NFKSAKGLI
+347 NYKSAKGLI
-356 IANSGDDELECQS
+356 IANSGDDELECLS

-375 NRSIEVQNTHFN
+375 NRSIEIQNTHKN
-387 SLDVA
+387 SLDVI

-405 PINLVEV
+405 PKNLGEV
-412 YQIIREAYPF
+412 YQIITKAYPF
-422 RELPFSDL
+422 RELAFSDL
-430 EQCAVLLDSFKIIK
+430 EQCAVLLDSFRIIK
-444 YDPKSQ
+444 YDPENQ
-450 NYARRI
+450 TYARRI

-544 VDYETATQVGELRNK
+544 VDYETAAQVGELRNK

-566 KLESDIKNT
+566 KLESDIKST
-575 LQKIPV
+575 LQKLPF
-581 VPDARNIVIESVIS
+581 VPDSRNIVIENVLS
-595 KNALVIHSTLG
+595 KNALVIHSTFG

-616 FSTFLASYVGHLVET
+616 FSTFLASYVGHFVET

-645 LSKVNIEKIFY
+645 LSKGNIEKILY

-684 KFGLVDKNAIYDKR
+684 RFGLVDKNAIYDKR

-733 LRKVK
+733 LRKIR

-743 IHWLDLPSFSPLANS
+743 IHWLDLTSFSPLANS
-758 IIEHHSKSSSSPLS
+758 IIEHHTKSSSSPLS

-805 TREVVDS
+805 TREIVDS
-812 ISCKKCGSRL
+812 ISCKKCGSKL

-837 LNKLNGSEIN
+837 LNKLKGSEIN

-859 TASLINNFGKKALTV
+859 TASLINNFGKMAITV

-906 RQYVTTRGFWNDSK
+906 RQYVTNRGFWNDK

>member
-1 MNVVDE
+1 MSVIDE
-7 QIVESFR
+7 KIIESFR
-14 IEGFQ
+14 DEGFQ
-19 NLTKIQKISYPVISR
+19 KLTKIQSISIPVISR
-34 KQNCLLVAPTG
+34 MQNCLLVAPTG
-45 SGKTEASMMPIFSLL
+45 SGKTEASIIPIFSLL
-60 ESERLGNTDFI
+60 ENERANKPNFI
-71 EDSAIFVLYIT
+71 DENAIIVLYIT
-82 PLRALNNDVH
+82 PLRALNNDVL
-92 RRIIDYAKKRNL
+92 RRIINYAKKRNL

-114 RTAKQKMVKKP
+114 RTAREKLVKKP

-137 IILTQEKFKAFL
+137 IILSHQKFKSYL

-156 IDEVHELIGN
+156 VDEVHELIGN

-171 LTVSLER
+171 LTVSLEH
-178 LQNLSS
+178 LQSISS
-184 HNLVRIGLSA
+184 HNVVRIGLSA

-200 DAANFISGTNRK
+200 EAANFISGTGRK

-217 DNTIRNYDI
+217 DNTIRKYDI
-226 DVKYLKGP
+226 DVKHLKGS
-234 ISNVAKFVYNYL
+234 ISNVAKFVIKYL
-246 AENKICGSVL
+246 NDNKICGSIL

-271 IRNQNKIPIEVHHG
+271 IRNQNDIPIEVHHG
-285 SLSRETREETEE
+285 SLSRETREETET
-297 KLRQGLTGIVVCT
+297 KLRKGLTGIVVCT

-338 QRIGRSRHA
+338 QRVGRSRHV

-356 IANSGDDELECQS
+356 IANSGDDELESLS

-375 NRSIEVQNTHFN
+375 RRSIEIQNPHHN
-387 SLDVA
+387 SLDVVS
-392 AHHLVGFVMSTSE
+392 HHLVGFVISTSE
-405 PINLVEV
+405 PKRLEEV
-412 YQIIREAYPF
+412 YQIITRAYPF
-422 RELPFSDL
+422 RDLPFSDL
-430 EQCAVLLDSFKIIK
+430 KQCVVLLESFKIIK
-444 YDPKSQ
+444 YDPKNQ
-450 NYARRI
+450 TYARRI

-468 IPNIVKFEVID
+468 IPNMVKFEVID

-494 GEFGERGNVFIL
+494 GEFGERGNVFVL
-506 KGTQWRIVSVDENKL
+506 KGTQWRIVSVDDNKL

-544 VDYETATQVGELRNK
+544 VDYETAVEVGKLRNK
-559 ALVDNSL
+559 VLDESNF
-566 KLESDIKNT
+566 KFESDIKNT
-575 LQKIPV
+575 LQKIPII
-581 VPDARNIVIESVIS
+581 PDSKNIVIEIVVS
-595 KNALVIHSTLG
+595 KNAVVIHSTFG

-645 LSKVNIEKIFY
+645 LSRANIEKIFY
-656 DEYDVETILITSLTN
+656 DEYDVEAILITSLSN

-684 KFGLVDKNAIYDKR
+684 KFGLLDKNAIYDKR
-698 MARFIYD
+698 LARLIYD
-705 RYSKTPISKESLR
+705 RYSKSPISKESIR
-718 ELIHD
+718 ELMHD
-723 KFDVQSTQEI
+723 KFDVKSTQEV
-733 LRKVK
+733 LRRIK

-743 IHWLDLPSFSPLANS
+743 IHWFDLSIFSPLAQS
-758 IIEHHSKSSSSPLS
+758 IIEHHSKMSSYPLS
-772 IERGVLELI
+772 IEKGVLDLI
-781 KERLEKTKHRLICIR
+781 KERLDKTKHRLICIR
-796 CGKWERLVE
+796 CGKWERLLE
-805 TREVVDS
+805 TREVMES
-812 ISCKKCGSRL
+812 ISCKRCGSRL

-837 LNKLNGSEIN
+837 LNKLSGSEIN
-847 SEQNHKFERAWK
+847 TEQNHKFERAWK

-906 RQYVTTRGFWNDSK
+906 RQYVTTRGFWNDR

>member
-1 MNVVDE
+1 MNVIDE
-7 QIVESFR
+7 QILESFR
-14 IEGFQ
+14 HEGFQ

-45 SGKTEASMMPIFSLL
+45 SGKTEASLIPILSLL
-60 ESERLGNTDFI
+60 DSERARNIDFVQ
-71 EDSAIFVLYIT
+71 DSAIFVLYIT

-92 RRIIDYAKKRNL
+92 RRIIEYANRRNL
-104 DAQIRHGDTT
+104 DAQIRHGDTS
-114 RTAKQKMVKKP
+114 RIAKQKMVKKP

-149 KHLRWVI
+149 KHLRWVV

-184 HNLVRIGLSA
+184 HDLVRIGLSA

-200 DAANFISGTNRK
+200 EAANFISGTNRK

-226 DVKYLKGP
+226 DVRYLKGS
-234 ISNVAKFVYNYL
+234 ISNAAKFVFDYL
-246 AENKICGSVL
+246 KDNKITGSVL

-297 KLRQGLTGIVVCT
+297 KLRQGLDGIVVCT

-347 NFKSAKGLI
+347 NYKSAKGLI
-356 IANSGDDELECQS
+356 IANSGDDELECLS

-375 NRSIEVQNTHFN
+375 NRSIETQNTHTN
-387 SLDVA
+387 SLDVV

-405 PINLVEV
+405 PKNLGEV
-412 YQIIREAYPF
+412 YKIITGAYPF
-422 RELPFSDL
+422 RELAFSDL
-430 EQCAVLLDSFKIIK
+430 EQCAVLLDSFRIIK
-444 YDPKSQ
+444 YDPENQ
-450 NYARRI
+450 TYARRI

-544 VDYETATQVGELRNK
+544 VDYETAAQVGELRNK

-581 VPDARNIVIESVIS
+581 VPDSKNIVIENVLS
-595 KNALVIHSTLG
+595 KNAVVIHSTFG

-645 LSKVNIEKIFY
+645 LSKGNIEKILH

-684 KFGLVDKNAIYDKR
+684 RFGLVDKNAIYDKR

-723 KFDVQSTQEI
+723 KFDVQSTQELLQKI
-733 LRKVK
+733 R

-743 IHWLDLPSFSPLANS
+743 IHWLDLTSFSPLANS
-758 IIEHHSKSSSSPLS
+758 IIEHHTKSSSSPLS

-805 TREVVDS
+805 TREIVDS

-822 ITTTFSSDYELSKII
+822 ITTTFSSDYELTKII
-837 LNKLNGSEIN
+837 LNKLKGSEIN

-859 TASLINNFGKKALTV
+859 TASLINNFGKKAITV

-906 RQYVTTRGFWNDSK
+906 RQYVTNRGFWNDK

>member
-1 MNVVDE
+1 MNVIDE
-7 QIVESFR
+7 KILESFGQ
-14 IEGFQ
+14 EGFQ

-45 SGKTEASMMPIFSLL
+45 SGKTEASLIPILSILD
-60 ESERLGNTDFI
+60 SEKVKSIDFVH
-71 EDSAIFVLYIT
+71 DNAILVLYIT

-92 RRIIDYAKKRNL
+92 RRIIDYAKRRNL
-104 DAQIRHGDTT
+104 DAQIRHGDTS
-114 RTAKQKMVKKP
+114 RIAKQKMIKKP

-137 IILTQEKFKAFL
+137 IILTQEKFKTFL

-178 LQNLSS
+178 LQALSS

-217 DNTIRNYDI
+217 DNSIRNYDI
-226 DVKYLKGP
+226 DVKYLKGS
-234 ISNVAKFVYNYL
+234 ISNAAKFVFDYL
-246 AENKICGSVL
+246 KDNKITGSVL

-285 SLSRETREETEE
+285 SHSRETREETEE
-297 KLRQGLTGIVVCT
+297 KLRQGLDGIVVCT

-347 NFKSAKGLI
+347 NYKSAKGLI
-356 IANSGDDELECQS
+356 IANSGDDELECLS

-375 NRSIEVQNTHFN
+375 NKSIEIQNSHTN
-387 SLDVA
+387 SLDVV
-392 AHHLVGFVMSTSE
+392 AHHLVGFVMSASE
-405 PINLVEV
+405 PKNLGEV
-412 YQIIREAYPF
+412 YQIITGAFPF
-422 RELPFSDL
+422 KELPFSDV
-430 EQCAVLLDSFKIIK
+430 EQCAVLLDSFRIIK
-444 YDPKSQ
+444 YDPKTQ
-450 NYARRI
+450 TYARRI

-544 VDYETATQVGELRNK
+544 VDYETAAQVGELRNK
-559 ALVDNSL
+559 ALADNSF

-581 VPDARNIVIESVIS
+581 VPDSRKIVVENVHS
-595 KNALVIHSTLG
+595 KNALVIHSTFG

-631 KSDPYRILLSSSVR
+631 KSDPYRILLTSSVR
-645 LSKVNIEKIFY
+645 LSKVNIEKILF

-684 KFGLVDKNAIYDKR
+684 RFGLVDKNAIYDKR

-733 LRKVK
+733 LQKIRS
-738 NKEIS
+738 KEIS
-743 IHWLDLPSFSPLANS
+743 IHWLDLSAFSPLANS
-758 IIEHHSKSSSSPLS
+758 IIEHHAKSSSSPLS

-805 TREVVDS
+805 TREISES
-812 ISCKKCGSRL
+812 ISCKKCGSKL
-822 ITTTFSSDYELSKII
+822 ITTTFSSDYELTKII
-837 LNKLNGSEIN
+837 LSKLKGSEIN

-859 TASLINNFGKKALTV
+859 TASLINNFGKKAITV

-906 RQYVTTRGFWNDSK
+906 RQYVTNRGFWNDK

>member
-1 MNVVDE
+1 MSVIDE
-7 QIVESFR
+7 QIIESFR
-14 IEGFQ
+14 DEGFQ
-19 NLTKIQKISYPVISR
+19 KLTKIQSISIPVISR
-34 KQNCLLVAPTG
+34 MQNCLLVAPTG
-45 SGKTEASMMPIFSLL
+45 SGKTEASIIPIFSLL
-60 ESERLGNTDFI
+60 ENERAKMPNFI
-71 EDSAIFVLYIT
+71 DENAIIVLYIT
-82 PLRALNNDVH
+82 PLRALNNDVL
-92 RRIIDYAKKRNL
+92 RRIINYAKKRNL

-114 RTAKQKMVKKP
+114 RTAREKLVKKP

-137 IILTQEKFKAFL
+137 IILTQEKFKSYL

-156 IDEVHELIGN
+156 VDEVHELIGN

-178 LQNLSS
+178 LQNISS
-184 HNLVRIGLSA
+184 HNVVRIGLSA

-200 DAANFISGTNRK
+200 EAANFISGTGRK

-217 DNTIRNYDI
+217 DNTIRKYDI
-226 DVKYLKGP
+226 DVKHLKGS
-234 ISNVAKFVYNYL
+234 ISNVAKFVLNYL
-246 AENKICGSVL
+246 NDNKVCGSIL

-271 IRNQNKIPIEVHHG
+271 IRNQNDIPIEVHHG
-285 SLSRETREETEE
+285 SLSRETREETET
-297 KLRQGLTGIVVCT
+297 KLRKGLTGIVVCT

-338 QRIGRSRHA
+338 QRIGRSRHV

-356 IANSGDDELECQS
+356 IANSDDDELESLS

-375 NRSIEVQNTHFN
+375 RRSIEIQNPHYN
-387 SLDVA
+387 SLDVVS
-392 AHHLVGFVMSTSE
+392 HHLVGFVISTSE
-405 PINLVEV
+405 PKRLEEV
-412 YQIIREAYPF
+412 YQIITRAYPF
-422 RELPFSDL
+422 RDLPFSDL
-430 EQCAVLLDSFKIIK
+430 EQCVVLLDSFKIIK
-444 YDPKSQ
+444 YDPKNQ
-450 NYARRI
+450 TYVRRI

-468 IPNIVKFEVID
+468 IPNMVKFEVID

-494 GEFGERGNVFIL
+494 GEFGERGNVFVL
-506 KGTQWRIVSVDENKL
+506 KGTQWRIVSVDDNKL

-544 VDYETATQVGELRNK
+544 VDYETAVEVGKLRNK
-559 ALVDNSL
+559 VLHESNF
-566 KLESDIKNT
+566 KFESDIINT
-575 LQKIPV
+575 LQKIPII
-581 VPDARNIVIESVIS
+581 PDSNNIVIEIVVS
-595 KNALVIHSTLG
+595 KNAVVIHSTLG
-606 TKINNTLSSL
+606 TKINNTLASL

-645 LSKVNIEKIFY
+645 LSRANIEKIFY
-656 DEYDVETILITSLTN
+656 DEYDVEAILITSLSN

-684 KFGLVDKNAIYDKR
+684 KFGLLDKNAIYDKR
-698 MARFIYD
+698 LARLIYD
-705 RYSKTPISKESLR
+705 RYSKSPISKESIR
-718 ELIHD
+718 ELMHD
-723 KFDVQSTQEI
+723 KFDVKSTQEV
-733 LRKVK
+733 LRRIR

-743 IHWLDLPSFSPLANS
+743 IHWLDLSLFSPLAQS
-758 IIEHHSKSSSSPLS
+758 ILEHHSKMSSYPLS
-772 IERGVLELI
+772 IEKGVLDLI
-781 KERLEKTKHRLICIR
+781 KERLDKTKHRLICIR

-805 TREVVDS
+805 TREVMES
-812 ISCKKCGSRL
+812 ISCKRCGSRL
-822 ITTTFSSDYELSKII
+822 ITTTYSSDYELTKII
-837 LNKLNGSEIN
+837 LNKLKGSEIN
-847 SEQNHKFERAWK
+847 TEQNHKFERAWK

-906 RQYVTTRGFWNDSK
+906 RQYVTTRGFWNDS

>member
-1 MNVVDE
+1 MSVIE
-7 QIVESFR
+7 RQIIESFKD
-14 IEGFQ
+14 EGFQ
-19 NLTKIQKISYPVISR
+19 NLTKIQSISIPVIAR
-34 KQNCLLVAPTG
+34 MKNCLLVAPTG
-45 SGKTEASMMPIFSLL
+45 SGKTEASIIPIFSLL
-60 ESERLGNTDFI
+60 ENDRDNKINLTDNN
-71 EDSAIFVLYIT
+71 AIIVLYIT
-82 PLRALNNDVH
+82 PLRALNNDVL
-92 RRIIDYAKKRNL
+92 RRIINYAEKRNL

-114 RTAKQKMVKKP
+114 RTARQKLIIKP

-137 IILTQEKFKAFL
+137 IILTHEKLKSYL

-156 IDEVHELIGN
+156 VDEVHELIGN

-178 LQNLSS
+178 LENISS
-184 HNLVRIGLSA
+184 HNVVRIGLSA
-194 TIGNLK
+194 TVGNLK

-212 CSILV
+212 CAILV
-217 DNTIRNYDI
+217 DNTIRKYDI
-226 DVKYLKGP
+226 DVKYLKGS
-234 ISNVAKFVYNYL
+234 ISNVAKFVIKYL
-246 AENKICGSVL
+246 KDNKICGSIL
-256 LFTNTRDEAEYIGTT
+256 IFTNTRDEAEYIGTT
-271 IRNQNKIPIEVHHG
+271 IRNLNDIPIEVHHG
-285 SLSRETREETEE
+285 SLSRETREETEI
-297 KLRQGLTGIVVCT
+297 KLREGLTSIVVCT

-338 QRIGRSRHA
+338 QRIGRSRHV

-356 IANSGDDELECQS
+356 IASSGDDELECLS

-375 NRSIEVQNTHFN
+375 KRSIEIQKPHTDA
-387 SLDVA
+387 LDVVS
-392 AHHLVGFVMSTSE
+392 HHLIGFVISTSE
-405 PINLVEV
+405 PKKLDEV
-412 YQIIREAYPF
+412 YQIITRAYPF
-422 RELPFSDL
+422 RSLSFSDI

-444 YDPKSQ
+444 YDPINKT
-450 NYARRI
+450 YARRI

-468 IPNIVKFEVID
+468 IPNIVKFEVMD

-506 KGTQWRIVSVDENKL
+506 KGTQWRIVSVDDNKL

-529 GSPINIPHWVGEMIP
+529 GSPINIPHWIGEMIP
-544 VDYETATQVGELRNK
+544 VDYETAVEVGKLRNK
-559 ALVDNSL
+559 VLNDSNIKV
-566 KLESDIKNT
+566 ESEIKNT
-575 LQKIPV
+575 LQKIPII
-581 VPDARNIVIESVIS
+581 PDSKNIVLESVITR
-595 KNALVIHSTLG
+595 NAVVVHSTFG

-645 LSKVNIEKIFY
+645 LSRKNIEKVFY
-656 DEYDVETILITSLTN
+656 DEYDVEAILITSLSN
-671 TYNLNWRVWTVSK
+671 TYNLNWRVWMVSK

-698 MARFIYD
+698 LARFIYD
-705 RYSKTPISKESLR
+705 RYSKTPISKESIR

-723 KFDVQSTQEI
+723 KYDVESTQEI
-733 LRKVK
+733 LRKIR
-738 NKEIS
+738 NREIT
-743 IHWLDLPSFSPLANS
+743 IHWFDLSLFSPLAQS

-781 KERLEKTKHRLICIR
+781 KERLDKTKHRLICIR

-805 TREVVDS
+805 TREIMES
-812 ISCKKCGSRL
+812 ISCKVCGSRL

-837 LNKLNGSEIN
+837 LNKLKGSETN
-847 SEQNHKFERAWK
+847 PEQNHKFERAWK

-906 RQYVTTRGFWNDSK
+906 RQYVTTRGFWND

>member
-1 MNVVDE
+1 MNAVDE

-14 IEGFQ
+14 REGFR
-19 NLTKIQKISYPVISR
+19 NLTKIQEISYPVISR

-60 ESERLGNTDFI
+60 ESERSENTDFVQ
-71 EDSAIFVLYIT
+71 DSAIFVLYIT

-114 RTAKQKMVKKP
+114 TTAKQKMLKKP

-156 IDEVHELIGN
+156 IDEVHELISN

-171 LTVSLER
+171 LTISLER

-234 ISNVAKFVYNYL
+234 ISNVAKFVFNYL
-246 AENKICGSVL
+246 TENKICGSVL

-356 IANSGDDELECQS
+356 IANSGDDELECLS

-392 AHHLVGFVMSTSE
+392 AHHLVGFVMSSSE
-405 PINLVEV
+405 PKNLVEV

-430 EQCAVLLDSFKIIK
+430 EQCAVLLNSFRIIK
-444 YDPKSQ
+444 YDPQSQ
-450 NYARRI
+450 TYARRI

-461 YFENIST
+461 FFENIST

-529 GSPINIPHWVGEMIP
+529 GSPINIPHWIGEMIP

-559 ALVDNSL
+559 ALVDSNL

-684 KFGLVDKNAIYDKR
+684 KFGLVEKNAIYDKR

-733 LRKVK
+733 LRKIR

-743 IHWLDLPSFSPLANS
+743 IHWLDLSSFSPLANS

-796 CGKWERLVE
+796 CGKWERVVE

-812 ISCKKCGSRL
+812 ISCKKCGSKL

-837 LNKLNGSEIN
+837 LNKLKGSEIN

-859 TASLINNFGKKALTV
+859 TASLINNFGKNALTV

>member
-1 MNVVDE
+1 MNVIDE
-7 QIVESFR
+7 QILESFR
-14 IEGFQ
+14 HEGFQ

-45 SGKTEASMMPIFSLL
+45 SGKTEASLIPILSLL
-60 ESERLGNTDFI
+60 DSERARNIDFVQ
-71 EDSAIFVLYIT
+71 DSAIFVLYIT

-92 RRIIDYAKKRNL
+92 RRIIDYAKRRNL
-104 DAQIRHGDTT
+104 DAQIRHGDTS
-114 RTAKQKMVKKP
+114 RIAKQKMVKKP

-149 KHLRWVI
+149 KHLRWVV

-184 HNLVRIGLSA
+184 HDLVRIGLSA

-200 DAANFISGTNRK
+200 EAANFISGTNRK

-226 DVKYLKGP
+226 DVKYLKGS
-234 ISNVAKFVYNYL
+234 ISNAAKFVFDYL
-246 AENKICGSVL
+246 KDNKITGSVL

-297 KLRQGLTGIVVCT
+297 KLRQGLNGIVVCT

-347 NFKSAKGLI
+347 NYKSAKGLI
-356 IANSGDDELECQS
+356 IANSGDDELECLS

-375 NRSIEVQNTHFN
+375 NRSIETQNTHTN
-387 SLDVA
+387 SLDVV

-405 PINLVEV
+405 PKNLGEV
-412 YQIIREAYPF
+412 YQIITGAYPF
-422 RELPFSDL
+422 RELAFSDL
-430 EQCAVLLDSFKIIK
+430 EQCAVLLDSFRIIK
-444 YDPKSQ
+444 YDPENQ
-450 NYARRI
+450 TYARRI

-544 VDYETATQVGELRNK
+544 VDYETAAQVGELRNK

-581 VPDARNIVIESVIS
+581 VPDSKNIVIENVLS
-595 KNALVIHSTLG
+595 KNAVVIHSTFG

-645 LSKVNIEKIFY
+645 LSKGNIEKILY

-684 KFGLVDKNAIYDKR
+684 RFGLVDKNAIYDKR

-723 KFDVQSTQEI
+723 KFDVQSTQELLQKI
-733 LRKVK
+733 R

-743 IHWLDLPSFSPLANS
+743 IHWLDLTSFSPLANS
-758 IIEHHSKSSSSPLS
+758 IIEHHTKSSSSPLS

-805 TREVVDS
+805 TREIVDS

-822 ITTTFSSDYELSKII
+822 ITTTFSSDYELTKII
-837 LNKLNGSEIN
+837 LNKLKGSEIN

-859 TASLINNFGKKALTV
+859 TASLINNFGKKAITV

-906 RQYVTTRGFWNDSK
+906 RQYVTNRGFWNDK

>member
-1 MNVVDE
+1 MSVIE
-7 QIVESFR
+7 RQIIESFKD
-14 IEGFQ
+14 EGFQ
-19 NLTKIQKISYPVISR
+19 NLTKIQSISIPVIAR
-34 KQNCLLVAPTG
+34 MKNCLLVAPTG
-45 SGKTEASMMPIFSLL
+45 SGKTEASIIPIFSLL
-60 ESERLGNTDFI
+60 ENDRDNKINMTANN
-71 EDSAIFVLYIT
+71 AIFVLYIT

-92 RRIIDYAKKRNL
+92 RRIINYAKKRNL

-114 RTAKQKMVKKP
+114 RTARQKLIIKP

-137 IILTQEKFKAFL
+137 IILTHEKLKSYL

-156 IDEVHELIGN
+156 VDEIHELIGN

-178 LQNLSS
+178 LENISS
-184 HNLVRIGLSA
+184 HNVVRIGLSA
-194 TIGNLK
+194 TVGNLK

-212 CSILV
+212 CAILV
-217 DNTIRNYDI
+217 DNTIRKYDI
-226 DVKYLKGP
+226 DVKYLKGS
-234 ISNVAKFVYNYL
+234 ISNVAKFVIKYL
-246 AENKICGSVL
+246 KDNKICGSIL

-271 IRNQNKIPIEVHHG
+271 IRNLNDIPIEVHHG
-285 SLSRETREETEE
+285 SLSRETREETEI
-297 KLRQGLTGIVVCT
+297 KLREGLTSIVVCT

-326 HYGSSKQVSKLV
+326 HYGSSKQVSKLI
-338 QRIGRSRHA
+338 QRIGRSRHV

-356 IANSGDDELECQS
+356 IASSGDDELECLS

-375 NRSIEVQNTHFN
+375 KRSIEIQNPHTDA
-387 SLDVA
+387 LDVVS
-392 AHHLVGFVMSTSE
+392 HHLIGFVISTSE
-405 PINLVEV
+405 PKKLDEV
-412 YQIIREAYPF
+412 YQIITRAYPF
-422 RELPFSDL
+422 RSLSFSDI

-444 YDPKSQ
+444 YDPINKT
-450 NYARRI
+450 YARRI

-468 IPNIVKFEVID
+468 IPNIVKFEVMD

-506 KGTQWRIVSVDENKL
+506 KGTQWRIVSVDDNKL

-529 GSPINIPHWVGEMIP
+529 GSPINIPHWIGEMIP
-544 VDYETATQVGELRNK
+544 VDYETAVEVGKLRNK
-559 ALVDNSL
+559 VLNDSNIKV
-566 KLESDIKNT
+566 ESEIKNT
-575 LQKIPV
+575 LQKIPII
-581 VPDARNIVIESVIS
+581 PDSKNIVLESVINR
-595 KNALVIHSTLG
+595 NAVVVHSTFG

-645 LSKVNIEKIFY
+645 LSRINIEKIFY
-656 DEYDVETILITSLTN
+656 DEYDVEAILITSLSN
-671 TYNLNWRVWTVSK
+671 TYNLNWRVWMVSK

-698 MARFIYD
+698 LARFIYE
-705 RYSKTPISKESLR
+705 RYSKTPISKESIR

-723 KFDVQSTQEI
+723 KYDVESTQEI
-733 LRKVK
+733 LRKIR
-738 NKEIS
+738 NREIT
-743 IHWLDLPSFSPLANS
+743 IHWLDLSLFSPLAQS

-781 KERLEKTKHRLICIR
+781 KERLDKTKHRLICIR

-805 TREVVDS
+805 TREIMES
-812 ISCKKCGSRL
+812 ISCKVCGSRL

-837 LNKLNGSEIN
+837 LNKLKGSEIN
-847 SEQNHKFERAWK
+847 PEQNHKFERAWK

-906 RQYVTTRGFWNDSK
+906 RQYVTTRGFWND

>member
-7 QIVESFR
+7 KILESFR
-14 IEGFQ
+14 QEGFQ
-19 NLTKIQKISYPVISR
+19 NLTKIQKISYPAISR

-45 SGKTEASMMPIFSLL
+45 SGKTEASLIPILSILD
-60 ESERLGNTDFI
+60 SEKVKSIDFVH
-71 EDSAIFVLYIT
+71 DNAILVLYIT

-92 RRIIDYAKKRNL
+92 RRIIDYAKRRNL
-104 DAQIRHGDTT
+104 DAQIRHGDTS
-114 RTAKQKMVKKP
+114 RAAKQKMIKKP

-137 IILTQEKFKAFL
+137 IILTQEKFKTFL
-149 KHLRWVI
+149 KQLRWVI

-178 LQNLSS
+178 LQALSS

-194 TIGNLK
+194 TIGNLR

-217 DNTIRNYDI
+217 DNSIRNYDI
-226 DVKYLKGP
+226 DVKYLKGS
-234 ISNVAKFVYNYL
+234 ISNAAKFVFDYL
-246 AENKICGSVL
+246 RDNKITGSVL

-297 KLRQGLTGIVVCT
+297 KLRQGLDGIVVCT

-347 NFKSAKGLI
+347 NYKSAKGLI
-356 IANSGDDELECQS
+356 IANSGDDELECLS

-375 NRSIEVQNTHFN
+375 NKSIEIQNSHTN
-387 SLDVA
+387 SLDVV

-405 PINLVEV
+405 PKNLSEV
-412 YQIIREAYPF
+412 YQIITGAFPF
-422 RELPFSDL
+422 KELPFSDV
-430 EQCAVLLDSFKIIK
+430 EQCAVLLDSFRIIK
-444 YDPKSQ
+444 YDPKTQ
-450 NYARRI
+450 TYARRI

-544 VDYETATQVGELRNK
+544 VDYETAAQVGELRNK
-559 ALVDNSL
+559 ALADNNL

-581 VPDARNIVIESVIS
+581 VPDSKNIVIENVLS
-595 KNALVIHSTLG
+595 KNALVIHSTFG

-616 FSTFLASYVGHLVET
+616 FSTFLASYVGHMVET
-631 KSDPYRILLSSSVR
+631 KSDPYRILLTSSVR
-645 LSKVNIEKIFY
+645 LSKVNIEKILF

-684 KFGLVDKNAIYDKR
+684 RFGLVDKNAIYDKR

-733 LRKVK
+733 LQKIRS
-738 NKEIS
+738 KEIS
-743 IHWLDLPSFSPLANS
+743 IHWLDLSAFSPLANN

-805 TREVVDS
+805 TREISES
-812 ISCKKCGSRL
+812 ISCKKCGSKL
-822 ITTTFSSDYELSKII
+822 ITTTFSSDYELTKII
-837 LNKLNGSEIN
+837 LSKLKGSEIN

-859 TASLINNFGKKALTV
+859 TASLINNFGKKAITV

-906 RQYVTTRGFWNDSK
+906 RQYVTNRGFWNDK

>member
-14 IEGFQ
+14 SEGFQ

-246 AENKICGSVL
+246 TENKICGSVL

-733 LRKVK
+733 LRKVR

-837 LNKLNGSEIN
+837 LNKLKGSEIN